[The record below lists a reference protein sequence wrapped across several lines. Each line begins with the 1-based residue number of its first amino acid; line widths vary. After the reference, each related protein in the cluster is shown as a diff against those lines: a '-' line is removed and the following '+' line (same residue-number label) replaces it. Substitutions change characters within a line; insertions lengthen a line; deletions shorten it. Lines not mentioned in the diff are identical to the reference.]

1 MGKYHNVLY
10 VALKVA
16 WDWGV
21 KDSPTICQLLGEM
34 EMTHCCIV
42 IQSSL

>member
-21 KDSPTICQLLGEM
+21 KDNGTITLLLGIYCSR
-34 EMTHCCIV
+34 HNYIP
-42 IQSSL
+42 L